1 MLRKEYF
8 PTNRGFDTSFGCER
22 SHQLQHTSSTQ
33 HVSVPALACPQLT
46 SRSRR
51 LRGRD

>member
-22 SHQLQHTSSTQ
+22 SHQLQPCAGNSLSQALYRKT
-33 HVSVPALACPQLT
+33 PATPA
-46 SRSRR
+46 
-51 LRGRD
+51 